1 MSTNPYKIRGP
12 ASIAFSGG
20 RTSARMLWEI
30 LNAHDGKLPDDVL
43 VAFSNTGKER
53 PETLDFVRECQMRF
67 GVQIHWIEY
76 ATSKPWFVEVD
87 YRSACRDGAV
97 FRRMVEHRGWMPNP
111 ARRTCTSELKIK
123 PRGRFAK
130 SRGLKDW
137 DVVLGLRADEPDR
150 VANQRENEKLG
161 YGCTGVEMPLA
172 VAGITKAD
180 ILNFWREMPFDLK
193 LRDGDGNCD
202 LCFLLPTSTRIER
215 ERQWPGSARWWSD
228 LETRRNMPFR
238 RKTPSYEAI
247 GEAARK
253 LHLPVVASNDG
264 LGECFCDGAA

>member
-1 MSTNPYKIRGP
+1 MNPFKIRGP

-20 RTSARMLWEI
+20 RTSAFMLWEI
-30 LNAHDGKLPDDVL
+30 LNAHDGQLPSDVL

-67 GVQIHWIEY
+67 GVKIHWIEY
-76 ATSKPWFVEVD
+76 ATRKPWFVEVD
-87 YRSACRDGAV
+87 YDSACRDGSV
-97 FRRMVEHRGWMPNP
+97 FTRMIEHRRYMPNP

-130 SRGLKDW
+130 ASGLRNW

-161 YGCTGVEMPLA
+161 YGCAGVEMPLA
-172 VAGITKAD
+172 AAGVAKGRVLD
-180 ILNFWREMPFDLK
+180 FWRSMPFDLR

-202 LCFLLPTSTRIER
+202 LCFLLKTSTRIER
-215 ERQWPGSARWWSD
+215 ARQWPESSQWWAD
-228 LETRRNMPFR
+228 TERRRGMQFR

-247 GEAARK
+247 GRAAAAVR
-253 LHLPVVASNDG
+253 LSVIPSNDG
-264 LGECFCDGAA
+264 LGDCFCDGDGA